1 MSDLNQAIVNAIEKL
16 NRTDGEGMA
25 IATKLQDAAEDKGM
39 VKDCDWCGEMILAG
53 KRFCSEGCTEGH
65 TSHNS

>member
-25 IATKLQDAAEDKGM
+25 IATQLQDAAEDKGM
-39 VKDCDWCGEMILAG
+39 VKDCDWCGEMILAV
-53 KRFCSEGCTEGH
+53 
-65 TSHNS
+65 